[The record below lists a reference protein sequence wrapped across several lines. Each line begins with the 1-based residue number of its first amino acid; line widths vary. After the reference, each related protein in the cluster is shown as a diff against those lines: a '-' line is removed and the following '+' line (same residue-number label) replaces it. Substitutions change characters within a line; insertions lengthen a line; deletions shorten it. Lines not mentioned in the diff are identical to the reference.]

1 MEGSKGLGRQERPP
15 DAGWGASVPR
25 AGLKGWRVGAS
36 PTRSRVWGEVRLCR
50 KRAGEGQLAW
60 PLSFAPS
67 PGDWGASLRT
77 VYLLALRLRAWL
89 PPHPPK
95 SPEPRQR
102 DRTGVLTSALTSAS
116 SAAAPW
122 PRKPSSSSSSG
133 SSRGRTAASRPPG
146 RLLAQAGGPGALGS
160 LPMLSAPSPARS
172 AARGARPSPAPGP
185 RTRLG
190 NLRRSLAARPAGAR
204 QTSRFWCR
212 PEPLRYPRQIPTLE
226 KKRAGQIPA
235 RGAGPRARGPPPG
248 PAAGAPGARLPRASA
263 TPEPLS
269 GSALRPPGSAAP
281 PARPA
286 PSVHARGRALP
297 RARASLPGTLLAQR
311 PTGPGSPRGPGRR
324 RRELV
329 AASERASQGTGA
341 RRPRRVRRSSRR
353 SRPSSQRRRRRCS

>member
-1 MEGSKGLGRQERPP
+1 MPGPFL
-15 DAGWGASVPR
+15 
-25 AGLKGWRVGAS
+25 S
-36 PTRSRVWGEVRLCR
+36 P
-50 KRAGEGQLAW
+50 
-60 PLSFAPS
+60 PS

-226 KKRAGQIPA
+226 EKRAGQIPA

-248 PAAGAPGARLPRASA
+248 PATGAPGARLPRASA

-353 SRPSSQRRRRRCS
+353 SRPSSQRRRRRRCS